1 MAKKKS
7 GTSPAKSSASNTVH
21 NAWLI
26 VVAPFLL
33 ICSIIFFAAIGWLG
47 FMPSLKEL
55 ENPKSALASEILS
68 SDGQILGKYYIEN
81 RSQVSFTDM
90 SPNVIDALV
99 ATEDVRFYD
108 HAGIDARALGR
119 AVIRPFIGGTGGG
132 ASTVTQQLAKNLFPR
147 EKMNKFSFLFRKI
160 KEWIIAVKLEYNYT
174 KEEILAMYLNTVD
187 FGQNSYG
194 IKSAAL
200 TYFNTT
206 PDKLSKQ
213 EAALLVGLLKGPS
226 FYGPIRNPERA
237 LKRRNTVLGQM
248 LKYEKISEDE
258 FQKLKLTKI
267 ELDYSPEDHN
277 KGIATYFREYV
288 RDEMRDWCKEHKKPD
303 GSNYDLYK
311 DGLKIY
317 TTIDSR
323 MQRYAEEAVNEWLG
337 KELQPLFFKH
347 WAGKK
352 TAPFSNMD
360 NKEIENLMKQA
371 MKRTDRYR
379 MAKQADL
386 SDADI
391 EKMFNTK
398 IKMKV
403 FNYKKDRDTLLS
415 PMDSLRYYKHFLQ
428 TGFMTMDPSTGYVK
442 SWVGGTN
449 YKNFKYDHVKTGARQ
464 VGSTF
469 KPIVYA
475 LAMQEGYSPCFQVP
489 NVPVTIE
496 NPGSGSWTPSNSDGK
511 YGGMMSLTRG
521 LATSTN
527 TVSAYILKQF
537 GAAAVVEMAKK
548 LGITSH
554 LDAVPSICLGTPDI
568 TVYEMVGA
576 MSTFANKGVYTK
588 PLYITR
594 IEDKNGNVIEEY
606 IPERK
611 EAISEETAY
620 LTVNLMKGVVAHGTG
635 QRLRFRYNLNTPIA
649 GKTGTTQ
656 NNSDGW
662 FIGLTPELAGAVWVG
677 CEDRGA
683 HFRSTDLGQ
692 GATMALPIW
701 AKFMQKVYAD
711 KKLNISTKDFER
723 PKHLKIETDCG
734 KFNRDNNLDDEFDK
748 GGNEDIDFDK

>member
-1 MAKKKS
+1 MAKKKNS
-7 GTSPAKSSASNTVH
+7 TPTTTTSTNKIVR
-21 NAWLI
+21 NAWLL
-26 VVAPFLL
+26 VFAPFLL
-33 ICSIIFFAAIGWLG
+33 IIVFIILAALGWVG

-55 ENPKSALASEILS
+55 ENPKSALASEIIS
-68 SDGQILGKYYIEN
+68 GDGQILGKYYIEN
-81 RSQVSFTDM
+81 RSNVSFTEL
-90 SPNVIDALV
+90 SPNIVDALV
-99 ATEDVRFYD
+99 ATEDARFYE
-108 HAGIDARALGR
+108 HSGIDARALGR
-119 AVIRPFIGGTGGG
+119 AVIKPFMGGTGGG
-132 ASTVTQQLAKNLFPR
+132 ASTITQQLAKNLFPR

-174 KEEILAMYLNTVD
+174 KDEILAMYLNTVD
-187 FGQNSYG
+187 FGHNSFG
-194 IKSAAL
+194 IKAASL

-206 PDKLSKQ
+206 PNKLTKT
-213 EAALLVGLLKGPS
+213 EAAMLVGLLKAPTYYS
-226 FYGPIRNPERA
+226 PVRNPENA
-237 LKRRNTVLGQM
+237 LRRRNTVLGQM
-248 LKYEKISEDE
+248 LKYDKINQQE
-258 FQKLKLTKI
+258 FEKLKAEKI
-267 ELDYSPEDHN
+267 ELDYTPEDHN
-277 KGIATYFREYV
+277 TGIATYFREYV
-288 RDEMRDWCKEHKKPD
+288 RDEMKDWCKTHKKND
-303 GSNYDLYK
+303 GTNYDLYK
-311 DGLKIY
+311 DGLRIY

-352 TAPFSNMD
+352 TAPFSSMNEE
-360 NKEIENLMKQA
+360 EIESLMQQA
-371 MKRTDRYR
+371 MKRSDRYHL
-379 MAKQADL
+379 AKQADM
-386 SDADI
+386 SEAEI

-398 IKMKV
+398 IKMKL

-428 TGFMTMDPSTGYVK
+428 TGFMTVDPTTGYVK

-449 YKNFKYDHVKTGARQ
+449 YKYFKYDHVKAGARQ

-489 NVPVTIE
+489 NVPITIE
-496 NPGSGSWTPSNSDGK
+496 NPGSTPWTPSNSDGK

-527 TVSAYILKQF
+527 TVSAFILKQF
-537 GAAAVVEMAKK
+537 GAQAVVEMAKK
-548 LGITSH
+548 LGITSK
-554 LDAVPSICLGTPDI
+554 LDPVPSICLGTPDI
-568 TVYEMVGA
+568 TVYEMAGA
-576 MSTFANKGVYTK
+576 MATFANKGVYTK

-594 IEDKNGNVIEEY
+594 IEDKNGNVIEEF
-606 IPERK
+606 IPK
-611 EAISEETAY
+611 KHEAISEETAY

-635 QRLRFRYNLNTPIA
+635 QRLRFRYGLNTPIA

-677 CEDRGA
+677 CEDRSA

-723 PKHLKIETDCG
+723 PKQLKIETDCE
-734 KFNRDNNLDDEFDK
+734 KFNRENNLDSEFDK
-748 GGNEDIDFDK
+748 GGADEIDFDK

>member
-1 MAKKKS
+1 MSKKNTAPTQKKN
-7 GTSPAKSSASNTVH
+7 TSHAIH
-21 NAWLI
+21 YAWLL
-26 VVAPFLL
+26 VFVPFLL
-33 ICSIIFFAAIGWLG
+33 IVVFIFLAALGWVG

-55 ENPKSALASEILS
+55 ENPKSSLASEIIS
-68 SDGQILGKYYIEN
+68 ADGQILGKYYVEN
-81 RSQVSFTDM
+81 RSSVSFKDM

-99 ATEDVRFYD
+99 ATEDVRFYT

-119 AVIRPFIGGTGGG
+119 AIIKPFIGGNGGG
-132 ASTVTQQLAKNLFPR
+132 ASTITQQLAKNLFPR

-194 IKSAAL
+194 IKAAAL

-206 PDKLSKQ
+206 PNKLTKP
-213 EAALLVGLLKGPS
+213 EAAMLIGLLKAPTYYS
-226 FYGPIRNPERA
+226 PVRNPENA
-237 LKRRNTVLGQM
+237 LRRRNTVLGQM
-248 LKYEKISEDE
+248 RKAEKIDE
-258 FQKLKLTKI
+258 EEFLRLKATKI
-267 ELDYSPEDHN
+267 ELDYNPEDHN
-277 KGIATYFREYV
+277 TGIATYFREYV
-288 RDEMRDWCKEHKKPD
+288 RDEMRNWCKEHKKSD

-311 DGLKIY
+311 DGLRIY

-352 TAPFSNMD
+352 TAPFSSMNVQ
-360 NKEIENLMKQA
+360 EIEDLMRQA
-371 MKRTDRYR
+371 MKRSDRYR
-379 MAKQADL
+379 IAKQADL
-386 SDADI
+386 SDAEI
-391 EKMFNTK
+391 EKQFNTK
-398 IKMKV
+398 IKMKL

-428 TGFMTMDPSTGYVK
+428 TGFMALDPSTGYVK
-442 SWVGGTN
+442 AWVGGVN
-449 YKNFKYDHVKTGARQ
+449 YKYFKYDHVRSGARQ

-475 LAMQEGYSPCFQVP
+475 LAMQEGYSPCYQVP
-489 NVPVTIE
+489 NVPVTIS
-496 NPGSGSWTPSNSDGK
+496 NPGSADWTPSNSDGK
-511 YGGMMSLTRG
+511 YGGMMSLKRG

-527 TVSAYILKQF
+527 TVSAFIIKQF
-537 GAAAVVEMAKK
+537 GAQAVVEMAKK

-568 TVYEMVGA
+568 TVYEMAGA
-576 MSTFANKGVYTK
+576 MATFANKGVYTK

-594 IEDKNGNVIEEY
+594 IEDKNGNVIEEF
-606 IPERK
+606 IPQK
-611 EAISEETAY
+611 HEALSEETAY
-620 LTVNLMKGVVAHGTG
+620 LTVNLMKGVVEHGTG
-635 QRLRFRYNLNTPIA
+635 VRLRFRYGLNTPIA

-662 FIGLTPELAGAVWVG
+662 FVGLTPELAGAVWVG
-677 CEDRGA
+677 CEDRSA

-711 KKLNISTKDFER
+711 KKLKISTKDFER
-723 PKHLKIETDCG
+723 PKELKIETDCD
-734 KFNRDNNLDDEFDK
+734 KFNKENNLEGEFNK
-748 GGNEDIDFDK
+748 GANEDIDFDN